1 MKNQIDSSN
10 TGVLFVCLGN
20 ICRSPTSEGI
30 FRQLAEQEVP
40 DLDVRVDS
48 AGTASYHIGQP
59 PDHRAIMAAARRGIE
74 IANLRAR
81 RVSRQ
86 DFDSFDF
93 IIGMDIH
100 NYQDLLS
107 MAPLN
112 YPGKVCLFMDFAANW
127 QEREVPDP
135 YYGGDNGF
143 ERVLDMIED
152 AATGLLDEIRRLQR
166 KT

>member
-1 MKNQIDSSN
+1 MKNQIDSSS

-30 FRQLAEQEVP
+30 FRQLAEQQVP

-74 IANLRAR
+74 IASLRAR

-107 MAPLN
+107 MAPPN
-112 YPGKVCLFMDFAANW
+112 YPGKVGLFMDFAANW

-152 AATGLLDEIRRLQR
+152 AAAGLLDEIKRLQR

>member
-1 MKNQIDSSN
+1 MNQVESSSP
-10 TGVLFVCLGN
+10 GVLFVCLGN

-30 FRQLAEQEVP
+30 FRQLTEQEVP
-40 DLDVRVDS
+40 NLNVRVDS
-48 AGTASYHIGQP
+48 AGTANYHIGQP
-59 PDHRAIMAAARRGIE
+59 PDHRAVMAAARRGIE

-86 DFDSFDF
+86 DFDRFNF
-93 IIGMDIH
+93 IIGMDNH

-107 MAPLN
+107 MAPPN

-127 QEREVPDP
+127 SEREVPDP

-152 AATGLLDEIRRLQR
+152 AAAGLLDEIRRLQNL
-166 KT
+166 T

>member
-1 MKNQIDSSN
+1 MKNQIDSSS

-30 FRQLAEQEVP
+30 FRQLAKQEVP

-107 MAPLN
+107 MAPLS

>member
-1 MKNQIDSSN
+1 MINQVNSN
-10 TGVLFVCLGN
+10 STGVLFVCLGN

-30 FRQLAEQEVP
+30 FRNLTEQEFP
-40 DLDVRVDS
+40 KLNVRVDS

-59 PDHRAIMAAARRGIE
+59 PDHRAITAAARRGIE
-74 IANLRAR
+74 ISNLRAR
-81 RVSRQ
+81 RVSLQ
-86 DFDSFDF
+86 DFESFDF
-93 IIGMDIH
+93 IVGMDNY

-107 MAPLN
+107 MAPPN
-112 YPGKVCLFMDFAANW
+112 YSGKVCLFMDFAANW

-152 AATGLLDEIRRLQR
+152 AAAGLLDEMRRLQR